1 MARPNWVEEL
11 RGANDTRSPSAPSNT
26 DSGDPEEPTAAC
38 RLIVRSG
45 PTPAG
50 PIRLNAWTTI
60 INPEKFIRH
69 TLDELSAYVGGR
81 ASWVRDLV
89 DEKIDALRAC
99 GVEVEILEL
108 Q

>member
-1 MARPNWVEEL
+1 MARPNWVDEL
-11 RGANDTRSPSAPSNT
+11 RDANDVRSPSVPPNT
-26 DSGDPEEPTAAC
+26 DRGAPEEPTAAF

-45 PTPAG
+45 PIPAG
-50 PIRLNAWTTI
+50 QIRLNAWTTI
-60 INPEKFIRH
+60 INPEKFIQH

-89 DEKIDALRAC
+89 DEKIEALRAC
-99 GVEVEILEL
+99 GVEVEILEV